1 MKFQYLIN
9 SSKILST
16 MVKSFQG
23 VREVEPK
30 KSPIDQI
37 LVKDHMSTNLV
48 TFGPNDT
55 IDKVM
60 EVLTK
65 KKISGAPVVDESGAL
80 VGIISEVDC
89 LREIIKGKYTN
100 TPGFPGK
107 VSEYMTRD
115 VITLTPDL
123 SLFDAAG
130 KFLELK
136 IRRFPV
142 LKDGRLIGQISLSD
156 VIRAFPKLKYTTW

>member
-1 MKFQYLIN
+1 
-9 SSKILST
+9 

-23 VREVEPK
+23 VRLAEPK
-30 KSPIDQI
+30 RNTPTPI
-37 LVKDHMSTNLV
+37 LVRDHMSTNLV
-48 TFGPNDT
+48 TFHPEDT
-55 IDKVM
+55 IDQVL

-65 KKISGAPVVDESGAL
+65 RKISGAPVVDESGGL

-89 LREIIKGKYTN
+89 LKEIIKGKYTN
-100 TPGFPGK
+100 TPKFPAK
-107 VSEYMTRD
+107 VKEHMSTDVMT
-115 VITLTPDL
+115 LSPDL

-142 LKDGRLIGQISLSD
+142 LKDNRLVGQISLSD
-156 VIRAFPKLKYTTW
+156 IIRAFPKLKHTTW

>member
-1 MKFQYLIN
+1 
-9 SSKILST
+9 

-23 VREVEPK
+23 VRMVEPK
-30 KSPIDQI
+30 KSPAAQI

-48 TFGPNDT
+48 TFHPDDT
-55 IDKVM
+55 IDMVL

-65 KKISGAPVVDESGAL
+65 RKISGAPVVDESGSL

-89 LREIIKGKYTN
+89 LKEIIKGKYTN
-100 TPGFPGK
+100 TPKFPGK
-107 VSEYMTRD
+107 VREHMSTD
-115 VITLTPDL
+115 VITLGQDL
-123 SLFDAAG
+123 SLFDAAQ

-142 LKDGRLIGQISLSD
+142 MKDGRLIGQISLSD
-156 VIRAFPKLKYTTW
+156 VIRAFPKLKQTTW

>member
-1 MKFQYLIN
+1 
-9 SSKILST
+9 

-23 VREVEPK
+23 VRMAPPK
-30 KSPIDQI
+30 KPRVEHL
-37 LVKDHMSTNLV
+37 LVKDHMSTKLT
-48 TFGPNDT
+48 TFSPDDT
-55 IDKVM
+55 LDQVM

-65 KKISGAPVVDESGAL
+65 KKISGAPVLDKSGML

-89 LREIIKGKYTN
+89 LKEIIKGKYTN
-100 TPGFPGK
+100 TPKFPAK
-107 VSEYMTRD
+107 VSEHMTRD
-115 VITLTPDL
+115 VITLSPDL

-142 LKDGRLIGQISLSD
+142 VLNGELLGQISLSD
-156 VIRAFPKLKYTTW
+156 LIRAFPKLKQTTW